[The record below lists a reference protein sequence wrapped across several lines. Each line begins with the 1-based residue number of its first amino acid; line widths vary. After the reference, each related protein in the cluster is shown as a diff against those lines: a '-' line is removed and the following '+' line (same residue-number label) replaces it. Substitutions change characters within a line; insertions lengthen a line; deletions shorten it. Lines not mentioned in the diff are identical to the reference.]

1 MQEKA
6 APLNIFISTP
16 LEAEQVERI
25 RAVAPGDVEVVFD
38 PDLFP
43 PLRYIADHKGVEGF
57 QLTPEQDRRWRDYLG
72 RADVLWDFPP
82 KNADGTGGMDLAPNV
97 KWVQT
102 TSSGVGQQVKNLGLQ
117 DSDLLVTTAKGV
129 HAGPLSEFFLLAI
142 LIHFKRLAH
151 LKDEQAAHHW
161 ERFCGEDLAG
171 KTLAVVGAGAVGR
184 RVAETGRFLGMR
196 TIATDVVLTPSQAA
210 EMGFDEFFPIDR
222 LHAMLGEADVLVLSV
237 PHTPETEKMIDA
249 AAFAAL
255 KTGAVLVN
263 IARGQVVDE
272 AALIEALR
280 SGKIAFAGLDVFE
293 VEPLPPESP
302 LWDMPNVLVSPHSA
316 STVNSENAKI
326 TDIFCHN
333 LRCYL
338 DGRHGDM
345 RNLLDKARMF

>member
-16 LEAEQVERI
+16 LEPEQVEKI
-25 RAVAPGDVEVVFD
+25 RAVAPDDVEVLFD

-43 PLRYIADHKGVEGF
+43 PLRYVADHKGVEGF
-57 QLTPEQDRRWRDYLG
+57 QRTPEQDRRWRDYLG
-72 RADVLWDFPP
+72 RADVLWDFAP
-82 KNADGTGGMDLAPNV
+82 KDADGTGGMDLAPNV
-97 KWVQT
+97 KWAQT
-102 TSSGVGQQVKNLGLQ
+102 TSSGVGQQVKNLGFQ

-129 HAGPLSEFFLLAI
+129 HAGPLSEFFLLAV

-151 LKDEQAAHHW
+151 LKNEQAAHHW
-161 ERFCGEDLAG
+161 ERYCGEDLAG
-171 KTLAVVGAGAVGR
+171 KTLAIVGVGAVGR
-184 RVAETGRFLGMR
+184 RVAETARFLGMR
-196 TIATDVVLTPSQAA
+196 TIATDVVVSASQAS
-210 EMGFDEFFPIDR
+210 EMGFDEFFPIEQ
-222 LHAMLGEADVLVLSV
+222 LHEMLGEADVLVLSV
-237 PHTPETEKMIDA
+237 PHTPETDKMIDA
-249 AAFAAL
+249 GAFNAL
-255 KTGAVLVN
+255 KDGAVLVN

-272 AALIEALR
+272 LALIAALR

-333 LRCYL
+333 IRCYL
-338 DGRHGDM
+338 DGRLDDM
-345 RNLLDKARMF
+345 RNVLDKARMF